1 MATTPGKASP
11 SGKGI
16 LQVAITPLAEIQA
29 QDVGRGA
36 AVFDAW
42 LREVSAGHATLER
55 LKAVAGNVP
64 VAGNSIA
71 LIDALGA
78 IATLARSKVPDPLDC
93 ATFALNLIG
102 LVTSPAGEAPA
113 RMSLRPMLL
122 FVRQEGKQVLGD
134 AAVELLAGHLNADI
148 VGSLDNFVSQAAG
161 KLKGILAEA
170 ATLGEQIILDIASGL
185 ATLAEGA
192 GPRNARPAS
201 ATNSAL
207 MHNPLATLDNYLAG
221 AFSAYKHA
229 GKGMTSANVS
239 PTLSPTTK
247 AELLAH
253 SAHLRTLAPLIRGM
267 ILKLGDAGSPGS
279 IEALSQILASSVKQW
294 RQRNPQVV
302 AANIKPGG

>member
-29 QDVGRGA
+29 KDVGRGA

-93 ATFALNLIG
+93 ATFALNLIA

-122 FVRQEGKQVLGD
+122 FVRQEGKQVLDD
-134 AAVELLAGHLNADI
+134 ASVELLAGHLNADI
-148 VGSLDNFVSQAAG
+148 VGSLDNFVTQAAG

-170 ATLGEQIILDIASGL
+170 ATLGERIILDIASGL

-192 GPRNARPAS
+192 GPKHARPAS
-201 ATNSAL
+201 RHEQRAECN
-207 MHNPLATLDNYLAG
+207 NPLATLDNYLAG

-239 PTLSPTTK
+239 PTLSATAK

-253 SAHLRTLAPLIRGM
+253 SAHSAH
-267 ILKLGDAGSPGS
+267 PGR
-279 IEALSQILASSVKQW
+279 LW
-294 RQRNPQVV
+294 C
-302 AANIKPGG
+302 AA